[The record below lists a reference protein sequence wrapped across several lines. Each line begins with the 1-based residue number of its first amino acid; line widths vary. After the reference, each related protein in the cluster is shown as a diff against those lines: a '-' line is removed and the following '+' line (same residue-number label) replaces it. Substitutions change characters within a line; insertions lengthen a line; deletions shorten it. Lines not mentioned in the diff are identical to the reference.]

1 MTVRIGTSRRP
12 NEGFGIG
19 CLLLFLAWN
28 AVGAA
33 AVFDYG
39 REWWT
44 TAVLILLVL
53 HGAYWIAA
61 KVSRKPHAPAEE
73 SANQTPPDDTQ

>member
-1 MTVRIGTSRRP
+1 MTLRIGTSRRP

-39 REWWT
+39 REWWAT
-44 TAVLILLVL
+44 VVLILLVL

-73 SANQTPPDDTQ
+73 SANQPPPDDTQ